1 MDTHTWRQ
9 RLHIVPALSIVSQLL
24 ISLQGKQGLLFLTRM
39 RPTEPHLVSLSLAA
53 EHRWDKAQRKAE
65 MADVKAFLETF
76 KSFKNVQ
83 FDDGKYR
90 AR

>member
-1 MDTHTWRQ
+1 
-9 RLHIVPALSIVSQLL
+9 
-24 ISLQGKQGLLFLTRM
+24 M